1 MQYIKYIIAISLFI
15 QPFAAISQATNSFK
29 VVAEVNDQ
37 IITNF
42 EIAQRIKMLQT
53 FGAKSISK
61 QDIMNSLI
69 NERLYTYSAIELVVL
84 PNQ

>member
-1 MQYIKYIIAISLFI
+1 MQYIKYMIAISLFI
-15 QPFAAISQATNSFK
+15 HPFAAVSQSKSSFK

-42 EIAQRIKMLQT
+42 EVDQRIKMLQT
-53 FGAKSISK
+53 FGAKSISR

-69 NERLYTYSAIELVVL
+69 N
-84 PNQ
+84 